1 VGRDEMKTI
10 GLKIKSFRKIMGISQ
25 MELAGIVGISYQQI
39 QKYEKGISRI
49 SVDRLKQIA
58 DALGVPITEFF
69 ASEDYKV
76 SETPAAYSTMTD
88 DELQLL
94 LHYRKIK
101 KRKLKKAIL
110 ALLSVLAG
118 SKISCEN
125 TGL

>member
-1 VGRDEMKTI
+1 MKTI